1 MTSMQQQNTHTGTG
15 RGLASMRVVLA
26 AMAWAVLGSATAP
39 LYAQDKPTD
48 AQRTEWFRQA
58 RFGMFIH
65 WGIYSVPAGE
75 WQGGKNHAEWIML
88 TGKIPSA
95 EYEKFATQFNPV
107 KFNGES
113 IYGTTASPL
122 AQTPWGR
129 CTAKPDKLY
138 LHVFD
143 WPSDGRLLVPGLR
156 SKVTKAYLPTA
167 RDQPCQIT
175 QDTEQATVTVPQKAP
190 DPIDSVVVL
199 EIEGK

>member
-1 MTSMQQQNTHTGTG
+1 MTGMQQQSTHTGTG
-15 RGLASMRVVLA
+15 QRPVLTHVVLA
-26 AMAWAVLGSATAP
+26 AMAWAVLGLGAASM
-39 LYAQDKPTD
+39 YGQDKPSD

-58 RFGMFIH
+58 RFGVFVH

-138 LHVFD
+138 LHVFN
-143 WPSDGRLLVPGLR
+143 WPGDGRLLVPGLR
-156 SKVTKAYLPTA
+156 NKVSKAYLLA
-167 RDQPCQIT
+167 AKDQPCQIT
-175 QDTEQATVTVPQKAP
+175 QNNEQVTVTVPQKAP